1 VKCEPGD
8 ALSIVGSVTQ
18 VRRIISVC
26 EARDLDIWAITAKN
40 VIEHIESE
48 SYHLICP
55 DAQIPAFGQPTPRPW
70 HITGENA
77 FSENCSV
84 EMIRSRVKGRNI
96 DRVHWLYQQFL
107 KINAIVD
114 SNLDDD
120 AIVVIWDADTVP
132 LRKIRFAENDGGR
145 LLVYPGAERHTPYF
159 ETIESLLG
167 RGSIA
172 DFSFISQCLPVRAG
186 WVRGLVREIESRA
199 GVPYVEAVLRILPGV
214 SGSEFSEYETIG
226 TWIWR
231 HHRKG
236 IVVRNDKRWLRNG
249 AALFGG
255 HTKGWRAETL
265 FLLLSYRYDFVAIE
279 KWSRPLNLGRVF
291 SFLSRKLG
299 FRK

>member
-1 VKCEPGD
+1 VKCASEE

-26 EARDLDIWAITAKN
+26 EARDLDVWAIAAKN
-40 VIEHIESE
+40 VIQHIEAE

-55 DAQIPAFGQPTPRPW
+55 DSQIPAFGQTTPRPW
-70 HITGENA
+70 RITGENA
-77 FSENCSV
+77 FSKNCSV
-84 EMIRSRVKGRNI
+84 EMIRSRVKGQNVA
-96 DRVHWLYQQFL
+96 RVHWLYQQFL

-114 SNLDDD
+114 SDLDDD

-132 LRKIRFAENDGGR
+132 LRKIRFAESDSGR
-145 LLVYPGAERHTPYF
+145 LLVYPGAERHSPYF
-159 ETIESLLG
+159 ETIGSLLG
-167 RGSIA
+167 NGSIA

-186 WVRGLVREIESRA
+186 WVRGLVREIESRS
-199 GVPYVEAVLRILPGV
+199 GVSYVEEVLRIIPGV

-231 HHRKG
+231 HHREG
-236 IVVRNDKRWLRNG
+236 IVIREDKLWLRNG
-249 AALFGG
+249 ATLFGG
-255 HTKGWRAETL
+255 HTKGWRAEALL
-265 FLLLSYRYDFVAIE
+265 FLLSYRYDFVAIE
-279 KWSRPLNLGRVF
+279 KWSRPLSLGRIF